1 MVLLA
6 ALSLSLPVAASAASA
21 GPRAPAPSTPA
32 APAARVDE
40 PVEPRGSTSS
50 EDTDHVRVGA
60 LAGLGLPRPLAI
72 EALVKLERVVG
83 LGLEYSV
90 LPSLNIMGVST
101 TFWAAAAD
109 LRVFPFRSAFFVGM
123 RAGYQ
128 RLGASTTLTVASL
141 GSVTESVTAT
151 SWFLNPRV
159 GFLWTWASGFTIGVD
174 AGVQLPVSTA
184 METTLPQG
192 LLTELDANINR
203 VANTLGHEPTP
214 TVDLIR
220 LGFLF

>member
-1 MVLLA
+1 M
-6 ALSLSLPVAASAASA
+6 
-21 GPRAPAPSTPA
+21 
-32 APAARVDE
+32 
-40 PVEPRGSTSS
+40 
-50 EDTDHVRVGA
+50 RVGA